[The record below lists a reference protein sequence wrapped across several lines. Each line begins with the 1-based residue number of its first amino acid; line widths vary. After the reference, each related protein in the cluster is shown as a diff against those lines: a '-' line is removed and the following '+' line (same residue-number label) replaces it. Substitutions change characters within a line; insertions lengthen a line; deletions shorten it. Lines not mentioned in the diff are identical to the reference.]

1 MDPIEQKYTRRRLNS
16 SYLTTIISITL
27 VLFMLGL
34 IGMIVLHAHYL
45 SNYVKEN
52 IGFTVMIKENVK
64 EADILKFQQT
74 LNTKV
79 FVKSTQYITKEVA
92 AEALKKD
99 LGEDFIGF
107 LDYNPLLPSIEVK
120 FKADYAVTDSLSTIE
135 KEIAADKNVKEVLY
149 QKSLVSLINE
159 NVRRITLVLL
169 GFCGLL
175 FVIAIA
181 LINNTIRLSVYSK
194 RFLIKTMQLVGAT
207 QSFIQKPFLGKSFLH
222 GIVSGILAIGLLL
235 LIMYWAKQQLPE
247 LFILTDFKILGILF
261 LSIIA
266 MGIFISAVST
276 WFAVRKHLRQT
287 TDELYY

>member
-1 MDPIEQKYTRRRLNS
+1 MDQIEQKYTRRRLNS

-52 IGFTVMIKENVK
+52 IGFTIMIKDNVK
-64 EADILKFQQT
+64 EAEILKFKES
-74 LNTKV
+74 LDS
-79 FVKSTQYITKEVA
+79 KSYIKSSQYITKEAA

-107 LDYNPLLPSIEVK
+107 LDYNPLLSSIEVK
-120 FKADYAVTDSLSTIE
+120 FKADYAVTDSLSNIE
-135 KEIAADKNVKEVLY
+135 KEISQIKIVKEVLY

-159 NVRRITLVLL
+159 NVRKITIVLL

-175 FVIAIA
+175 FIIAIA

-207 QSFIQKPFLGKSFLH
+207 QSFIQRQFIGKSFLH
-222 GIVSGILAIGLLL
+222 GIISGVFAIALLL

-261 LSIIA
+261 LSIILI
-266 MGIFISAVST
+266 GIFISGVST
-276 WFAVRKHLRQT
+276 WFAVRKHLRQS

>member
-1 MDPIEQKYTRRRLNS
+1 
-16 SYLTTIISITL
+16 
-27 VLFMLGL
+27 MLGL